1 MWNEKTTYTMEEYK
15 KVLEVVPSNICLIDS
30 PAEELCWFI
39 LKADPN
45 SLRYIKEPTLAMCEY
60 CIKTSGN
67 TLCFVPNKYISQ
79 ELCDIAVETGNDVVW
94 SVPHQFITQELC
106 LKAINKNPFQIW
118 KVPYTIYNFENL
130 FLEAVK
136 IDGLVL
142 SGGSL
147 EKVIHWDFLYEKI
160 ALAAIIQNWKA
171 LAFVQWSTDEM
182 HRVALLQDLKAAK
195 FMHPSEAN
203 EIINSLIRDNPDKY
217 SEDDLIPY
225 EI

>member
-1 MWNEKTTYTMEEYK
+1 MWSEKTTYTMEEYK
-15 KVLEVVPSNICLIDS
+15 RVLAVSPSNIVLIDS

-45 SLRYIKEPTLAMCEY
+45 SLEFIAEPTFDMCDY
-60 CIKTSGN
+60 CIKISGN
-67 TLCFVPNKYISQ
+67 TLRFVPNKYITQ
-79 ELCDIAVETGNDVVW
+79 ELCNIAVDAGNDVLW
-94 SVPHQFITQELC
+94 FVPYQFITQELC

-147 EKVIHWDFLYEKI
+147 DKVIHWDFFYEKI

-171 LAFVQWSTDEM
+171 LAYVLWSTDEM
-182 HRVALLQDLKAAK
+182 HRVALLQSLEAAK
-195 FMHPSEAN
+195 YMHPSEAN

-217 SEDDLIPY
+217 SEKDLIPY